1 MIRRI
6 RYYMAVV
13 PAIIGVTLIH
23 LAIMLAEP
31 IDRHVFRGIL
41 RWVSGGGLRES

>member
-13 PAIIGVTLIH
+13 PAIIGVVLIH
-23 LAIMLAEP
+23 LAIMITEP
-31 IDRHVFRGIL
+31 IDRHVFRDII
-41 RWVSGGGLRES
+41 R